1 MISWKDKKNISTFW
15 LEKKQPYEKICFL
28 WTTDNNYVHQY
39 YTGGS
44 WCFTNL
50 WSSCFCLLFH
60 IKLVIIGMDDFRINS
75 DFRIENFHFKH
86 GIPLL
91 HSFTR
96 PSFCVKSSYYPRAF
110 RRKSGDIVI
119 PPPPSPVEKAG
130 ILLYPRPSV
139 HTSVRNVTPL
149 LLDHLS

>member
-15 LEKKQPYEKICFL
+15 LEKKQPYEKLCFL
-28 WTTDNNYVHQY
+28 WIWQWTTDNNYVHQY

-119 PPPPSPVEKAG
+119 PPHPPSKKRGYCYTPVLPS
-130 ILLYPRPSV
+130 IRPYVMS
-139 HTSVRNVTPL
+139 HHCS
-149 LLDHLS
+149 